1 MQKQHL
7 IFLHSAENNEPV
19 VLNSEFILYA
29 SKNDNDETEVVC
41 YDYYELSVVE
51 IDSGINE
58 TPEKIFTLVPKEDFV
73 LLHDAETNKVILVR
87 VAAIISILPQDGST
101 HITLVGDNTL
111 DVNETPMRIRDIVV
125 TGKQVRALKPAQ
137 VKTSKSSQKS
147 DNAQKSDTKK

>member
-1 MQKQHL
+1 MQKHHL

-29 SKNDNDETEVVC
+29 TKNDDDDTNVVC
-41 YDYYELSVVE
+41 YDYYELSIIE
-51 IDSGINE
+51 TETGINE

-87 VAAIISILPQDGST
+87 VAAIISIISQDGVT
-101 HITLVGDNTL
+101 HVTLVGDNVL
-111 DVNETPMRIRDIVV
+111 EVNETPMRIRDIIV

-137 VKTSKSSQKS
+137 AKL
-147 DNAQKSDTKK
+147 TKKDKNKEESK

>member
-1 MQKQHL
+1 MQKHHL

-29 SKNDNDETEVVC
+29 TKNDDDDTNVVC
-41 YDYYELSVVE
+41 YDYYELSIIE
-51 IDSGINE
+51 TETGINE

-87 VAAIISILPQDGST
+87 VAAIISIISQDGVT
-101 HITLVGDNTL
+101 HVTLVGDNVL
-111 DVNETPMRIRDIVV
+111 EVNETPMRIRDIIV

-137 VKTSKSSQKS
+137 AKP
-147 DNAQKSDTKK
+147 TKKDKNKEDSK

>member
-58 TPEKIFTLVPKEDFV
+58 TPEKIFTLVPKEEFV

-87 VAAIISILPQDGST
+87 LSFLSFLKTDLLTSRLSVIIHWMST
-101 HITLVGDNTL
+101 RR
-111 DVNETPMRIRDIVV
+111 PCAFV
-125 TGKQVRALKPAQ
+125 T
-137 VKTSKSSQKS
+137 S
-147 DNAQKSDTKK
+147 